1 MTSNAIS
8 NLAGATGYQMSAPK
22 AQQNAEQSFSDMLR
36 QTAPTV
42 QSPADGVQQTA
53 QPVKEQPK
61 QTDQQQTDT
70 QPADNQQT
78 DEAKE
83 PKTQDA
89 QKSAEKEQVQQTE
102 DTAAE
107 EPEQEEENGEPDAV
121 LLSDVMQQILQQ
133 ILQQI
138 TEQLGVSPE
147 EVLQAMDALGIS
159 TEDLSQNMAALLSE
173 LTGTDQMA
181 VLTDESLY
189 TQVSDL
195 ANAVEQTIE
204 ELADTLGMDK
214 EQLTTL
220 LQDSVKEPEE
230 PVIVVEQESAAPV
243 TDMQQESIGDQEVQ
257 TATTT
262 DIEAEQPRETKRDEN
277 GNMQQQMQD
286 MQKPAENLQ
295 QTQGSAI
302 AAEQTTER
310 FDLQRTQKIIDQIA
324 DYVKIH
330 SGEKLTSM
338 EIALNPASLGSVN
351 LHVSSKGGVISAQLY
366 AQDEAVRAAL
376 ESQVAALKES
386 LEAQGMKVD
395 AIEITEHSHQLEQ
408 NLDQNGGQQ
417 ESAEAQ
423 KKSGR
428 RLLNL
433 DELPEEEAYEEEMTQ
448 AEKLQIEM
456 MRMGG
461 NKLNFQV

>member
-8 NLAGATGYQMSAPK
+8 NLAGTTGYQMRAPK

-36 QTAPTV
+36 QTAPTM
-42 QSPADGVQQTA
+42 QSPAESAQQTA
-53 QPVKEQPK
+53 EPAKEQP
-61 QTDQQQTDT
+61 DQADLQQTDT
-70 QPADNQQT
+70 QRTDNQQT
-78 DEAKE
+78 DEVKE
-83 PKTQDA
+83 PKAQDA
-89 QKSAEKEQVQQTE
+89 QKPAEKEQVQQTE

-107 EPEQEEENGEPDAV
+107 EPKQEEENGEPDAV
-121 LLSDVMQQILQQ
+121 LLSDVMQQ

-159 TEDLSQNMAALLSE
+159 AEDLSQNMAALLSE

-181 VLTDESLY
+181 VLTDESLF

-220 LQDSVKEPEE
+220 LQDSVQNPEK

-243 TDMQQESIGDQEVQ
+243 TDMQQESTGDQEVQ

-262 DIEAEQPRETKRDEN
+262 DIEAEQPRETKRDEK

-338 EIALNPASLGSVN
+338 EIALNPASLGSVS

>member
-8 NLAGATGYQMSAPK
+8 NLAGTTGYQMRAPK

-42 QSPADGVQQTA
+42 QSPAEGVQQTA
-53 QPVKEQPK
+53 QPAKDQPD
-61 QTDQQQTDT
+61 QTDLK
-70 QPADNQQT
+70 QPDDQQT
-78 DEAKE
+78 DEVKE
-83 PKTQDA
+83 PKAQDV
-89 QKSAEKEQVQQTE
+89 QKPAEKEQVQQTE

-107 EPEQEEENGEPDAV
+107 EPEQDEEIGEPDAV
-121 LLSDVMQQILQQ
+121 LLSDVMQQ

-159 TEDLSQNMAALLSE
+159 AEDLSQNMAALLSE

-220 LQDSVKEPEE
+220 LQDSVQNPEKPE
-230 PVIVVEQESAAPV
+230 KPVVVVEQESAAPV
-243 TDMQQESIGDQEVQ
+243 TGMQQESTGDQEVQ
-257 TATTT
+257 TAATM
-262 DIEAEQPRETKRDEN
+262 DIEAEQPRETKREEN

-330 SGEKLTSM
+330 SSEKLTSM
-338 EIALNPASLGSVN
+338 EIELNPASLGSVN

-417 ESAEAQ
+417 EGAEAQ

>member
-8 NLAGATGYQMSAPK
+8 NLAGTTGYQMRAPK
-22 AQQNAEQSFSDMLR
+22 AQQNAEQSFSDMLG

-102 DTAAE
+102 ETAAE

-121 LLSDVMQQILQQ
+121 LLSDVMQQ

-433 DELPEEEAYEEEMTQ
+433 DELPEEEAYEEKMTQ

>member
-121 LLSDVMQQILQQ
+121 LLSDVMQQ

-408 NLDQNGGQQ
+408 NLDQNGDRQ
-417 ESAEAQ
+417 ESTEAQ
-423 KKSGR
+423 KKPGR

>member
-133 ILQQI
+133 I

-159 TEDLSQNMAALLSE
+159 AEDLSQNMAALLSE

-243 TDMQQESIGDQEVQ
+243 TDMQQESTGDQEVQ

-310 FDLQRTQKIIDQIA
+310 FGLQRTQKIIDQIA

-330 SGEKLTSM
+330 SSEKLTSM

>member
-42 QSPADGVQQTA
+42 QSPADGAQQTA
-53 QPVKEQPK
+53 QPAKEQP
-61 QTDQQQTDT
+61 DQADLQQTDT
-70 QPADNQQT
+70 QRTDNQQT
-78 DEAKE
+78 DEVKE
-83 PKTQDA
+83 PKAQDA
-89 QKSAEKEQVQQTE
+89 QKPAEKEQVQQTE

-107 EPEQEEENGEPDAV
+107 EPKQEEENGEPDAA
-121 LLSDVMQQILQQ
+121 LLSDVMQQ

-159 TEDLSQNMAALLSE
+159 AEDLSQNMAALLSE

-220 LQDSVKEPEE
+220 LQDSVQNPEK

-243 TDMQQESIGDQEVQ
+243 TDMQQESTGDQEVQ

-310 FDLQRTQKIIDQIA
+310 FDLQRAQKIIDQIA

-338 EIALNPASLGSVN
+338 EIELNPARLGSVN

>member
-8 NLAGATGYQMSAPK
+8 NLAGTTGYQMRAPK

-36 QTAPTV
+36 QTAPTM
-42 QSPADGVQQTA
+42 QSPAESAQQTA
-53 QPVKEQPK
+53 EPAKEQP
-61 QTDQQQTDT
+61 DQADLQQTDT
-70 QPADNQQT
+70 QRTDNQQT
-78 DEAKE
+78 DEVKE
-83 PKTQDA
+83 PKAQDA
-89 QKSAEKEQVQQTE
+89 QKPAEKEQVQQTE

-107 EPEQEEENGEPDAV
+107 EPKQEEENGEPDAV
-121 LLSDVMQQILQQ
+121 LLSDVMQQ

-159 TEDLSQNMAALLSE
+159 AEDLSQNMAALLSE

-204 ELADTLGMDK
+204 ELADTLGMDR

-220 LQDSVKEPEE
+220 LQDSVQNPEK

-243 TDMQQESIGDQEVQ
+243 TDMQQESTGDQEVQ

-262 DIEAEQPRETKRDEN
+262 DIEAEQPRETKRDEK

-330 SGEKLTSM
+330 SSEKLTSM

>member
-133 ILQQI
+133 I

-159 TEDLSQNMAALLSE
+159 AEDLSQNMAALLSE

-433 DELPEEEAYEEEMTQ
+433 DELPEEEAYEEKMTQ

>member
-107 EPEQEEENGEPDAV
+107 EPEQEEETGEPDAV
-121 LLSDVMQQILQQ
+121 LLSDVMQQ

>member
-42 QSPADGVQQTA
+42 QSPADGAQQTA
-53 QPVKEQPK
+53 QPAKEQP
-61 QTDQQQTDT
+61 DQADLQQTDT
-70 QPADNQQT
+70 QRTDNQQT
-78 DEAKE
+78 DEVKE
-83 PKTQDA
+83 PKAQDA
-89 QKSAEKEQVQQTE
+89 QKPAEKEQVQQTE

-107 EPEQEEENGEPDAV
+107 EPKQEEENGEPDAA
-121 LLSDVMQQILQQ
+121 LLSDVMQQ

-159 TEDLSQNMAALLSE
+159 AEDLSQNMAALLSE

-220 LQDSVKEPEE
+220 LQDSVQNPEK

-243 TDMQQESIGDQEVQ
+243 TDMQQESTGDQEVQ

-302 AAEQTTER
+302 AAERTTER
-310 FDLQRTQKIIDQIA
+310 FDLQSTQKIIDQIA

-338 EIALNPASLGSVN
+338 EIELNPASLGSVN

-376 ESQVAALKES
+376 ESQMAALKES

>member
-53 QPVKEQPK
+53 QMAKEQPK

-83 PKTQDA
+83 PKTQDV

-102 DTAAE
+102 ETAAE
-107 EPEQEEENGEPDAV
+107 EPKQEEENGEPDAV
-121 LLSDVMQQILQQ
+121 LLSDVMQQ

-243 TDMQQESIGDQEVQ
+243 TDMQQESTGDQEVQ

-330 SGEKLTSM
+330 SSEKLASM

-433 DELPEEEAYEEEMTQ
+433 DELPEEEAYEEKMTQ

>member
-102 DTAAE
+102 ETVAE
-107 EPEQEEENGEPDAV
+107 EPKQEEETGEPDAV
-121 LLSDVMQQILQQ
+121 LLSDVMQQ

-159 TEDLSQNMAALLSE
+159 AEDLSQNMAALLSE

-230 PVIVVEQESAAPV
+230 PVIVAEQESAAPV
-243 TDMQQESIGDQEVQ
+243 TDMQQESTGDQEVQ

-330 SGEKLTSM
+330 SSEKLTSM

-433 DELPEEEAYEEEMTQ
+433 DELPEEEAYEEKMTQ

>member
-78 DEAKE
+78 DGAKE

-102 DTAAE
+102 ETAAE
-107 EPEQEEENGEPDAV
+107 EPKQEEETGEPDAV
-121 LLSDVMQQILQQ
+121 LLSDVMQQ

-159 TEDLSQNMAALLSE
+159 AEDLSQNMAALLSE

-195 ANAVEQTIE
+195 ANAVEQTVE

-243 TDMQQESIGDQEVQ
+243 TGMQQESTGDQEVQ
-257 TATTT
+257 TAAAM
-262 DIEAEQPRETKRDEN
+262 DIEAEQPRETKREEN
-277 GNMQQQMQD
+277 GNMQQQQMQD

-330 SGEKLTSM
+330 SSEKLTSM
-338 EIALNPASLGSVN
+338 EIELNPASLGSVN

-417 ESAEAQ
+417 EGAEAQ

>member
-8 NLAGATGYQMSAPK
+8 NLAGTTGYQMRAPK

-36 QTAPTV
+36 QTAPTM
-42 QSPADGVQQTA
+42 QSPAESAQQTA
-53 QPVKEQPK
+53 KPAKEQP
-61 QTDQQQTDT
+61 DQADLQQTDT
-70 QPADNQQT
+70 QRTDNQQT
-78 DEAKE
+78 DEVKE
-83 PKTQDA
+83 PKAQDV
-89 QKSAEKEQVQQTE
+89 QKPAEKEQVQQTE

-107 EPEQEEENGEPDAV
+107 EPKQEEENGEPDAV
-121 LLSDVMQQILQQ
+121 LLSDVMQQ

-159 TEDLSQNMAALLSE
+159 AEDLSQNMAALLSE

-220 LQDSVKEPEE
+220 LQDSVQNPEK

-243 TDMQQESIGDQEVQ
+243 TDMQQESTGDQEVQ

-262 DIEAEQPRETKRDEN
+262 DIEAEQPRETKRDEK

-338 EIALNPASLGSVN
+338 EIALNPASLGSVS

>member
-8 NLAGATGYQMSAPK
+8 NLAGTTGYQVNAPK
-22 AQQNAEQSFSDMLR
+22 TQQNTEQSFSDMLR

-42 QSPADGVQQTA
+42 QNQAEGVQQTA
-53 QPVKEQPK
+53 QTAKEQPK
-61 QTDQQQTDT
+61 QETQQ
-70 QPADNQQT
+70 AAGNQQT
-78 DEAKE
+78 DEVKE
-83 PKTQDA
+83 PKAQDV
-89 QKSAEKEQVQQTE
+89 QKPAETQQTE
-102 DTAAE
+102 ETDAE
-107 EPEQEEENGEPDAV
+107 EPKQEEDSGELDAV

-133 ILQQI
+133 I
-138 TEQLGVSPE
+138 TEQLGVSQE
-147 EVLQAMDALGIS
+147 DVLQAMDALGIS
-159 TEDLSQNMAALLSE
+159 MEDLSQNMAALLTE
-173 LTGTDQMA
+173 LTGADQMA
-181 VLTDESLY
+181 VLTDETLY
-189 TQVSDL
+189 AQVSDL

-204 ELADTLGMDK
+204 ELADDLGMDK
-214 EQLTTL
+214 EQLTSL
-220 LQDSVKEPEE
+220 LQDSVSVKKPEE
-230 PVIVVEQESAAPV
+230 PVIVVEQELAAPV
-243 TDMQQESIGDQEVQ
+243 SDVQQESTGDQEVQ
-257 TATTT
+257 TVAAT
-262 DIEAEQPRETKRDEN
+262 DIEAEQPHETKRDESSD
-277 GNMQQQMQD
+277 MQQQMQD

-295 QTQGSAI
+295 QTQSSAI
-302 AAEQTTER
+302 AAEQPTER
-310 FDLQRTQKIIDQIA
+310 FDLQRTQDIIDQIA

-330 SGEKLTSM
+330 SSEKLTSM
-338 EIALNPASLGSVN
+338 EIELNPASLGSVN

-376 ESQVAALKES
+376 ESQVTALKES

-408 NLDQNGGQQ
+408 NLDQNGDRQ
-417 ESAEAQ
+417 ESTEAQ
-423 KKSGR
+423 KRPAR

>member
-8 NLAGATGYQMSAPK
+8 NLAGTTEYQMRAPK
-22 AQQNAEQSFSDMLR
+22 AQQNAEQSFSDMLG
-36 QTAPTV
+36 QTAQTM
-42 QSPADGVQQTA
+42 QSPAAGVQQTA
-53 QPVKEQPK
+53 QTVKEQPK
-61 QTDQQQTDT
+61 QTDQKQTDT

-83 PKTQDA
+83 PKTQDV
-89 QKSAEKEQVQQTE
+89 QKSAEKEQVQQTDE
-102 DTAAE
+102 TVAE
-107 EPEQEEENGEPDAV
+107 EPKQEEETGETDAV
-121 LLSDVMQQILQQ
+121 LLSDVMQQ

-147 EVLQAMDALGIS
+147 EVLQAMDALCIS
-159 TEDLSQNMAALLSE
+159 MEDLSQNMAALLSE
-173 LTGTDQMA
+173 LTGADQMA

-204 ELADTLGMDK
+204 ELADDLGMDK
-214 EQLTTL
+214 EQLTAL
-220 LQDSVKEPEE
+220 LQDSVKKPEE
-230 PVIVVEQESAAPV
+230 PVIVVEQELTTPV
-243 TDMQQESIGDQEVQ
+243 SDVQQESTGDQEVQ
-257 TATTT
+257 TAMTT
-262 DIEAEQPRETKRDEN
+262 DIEAEQPHETKREEN

-330 SGEKLTSM
+330 SSEKLTSM
-338 EIALNPASLGSVN
+338 EIELNPASLGSVN

-376 ESQVAALKES
+376 ESRVAALKES
-386 LEAQGMKVD
+386 LEAQGMRVD

>member
-133 ILQQI
+133 I

-159 TEDLSQNMAALLSE
+159 AEDLSQNMAALLSE

-195 ANAVEQTIE
+195 ANAVKQTIE

-243 TDMQQESIGDQEVQ
+243 TDMQQESTGDQEVQ
-257 TATTT
+257 TTTTT
-262 DIEAEQPRETKRDEN
+262 DIEAEQPRETKREEN

-330 SGEKLTSM
+330 SSEKLTSM
-338 EIALNPASLGSVN
+338 EIALNPANLGSVN

-433 DELPEEEAYEEEMTQ
+433 DELPEEEAYEEKMTQ

>member
-8 NLAGATGYQMSAPK
+8 NLAGTTGYQMRAPK

-36 QTAPTV
+36 QTAPTM
-42 QSPADGVQQTA
+42 QSPAESAQQTA
-53 QPVKEQPK
+53 EPAKEQP
-61 QTDQQQTDT
+61 DQADLQQTDT
-70 QPADNQQT
+70 QRTDNQQT
-78 DEAKE
+78 DEVKE
-83 PKTQDA
+83 PKAQDA
-89 QKSAEKEQVQQTE
+89 QKPAEKEQVQQTE

-107 EPEQEEENGEPDAV
+107 EPKQEEENGEPDAV
-121 LLSDVMQQILQQ
+121 LLSDVMQQ

-159 TEDLSQNMAALLSE
+159 AEDLSQNMAALLSE

-220 LQDSVKEPEE
+220 LQDSVQNPEK

-243 TDMQQESIGDQEVQ
+243 TDMQQESTGDQEVQ

-330 SGEKLTSM
+330 SSEKLTSM

>member
-70 QPADNQQT
+70 KPADNQQT

-121 LLSDVMQQILQQ
+121 LLSDVMQQ

-376 ESQVAALKES
+376 ESQVAVLKES

-408 NLDQNGGQQ
+408 NLDQNGDRQ
-417 ESAEAQ
+417 ESTEAQ
-423 KKSGR
+423 KKPGR

>member
-133 ILQQI
+133 I

-220 LQDSVKEPEE
+220 LQDSVKKPEE

-433 DELPEEEAYEEEMTQ
+433 DELPEEEAYEEKMTQ

>member
-102 DTAAE
+102 ETAAE
-107 EPEQEEENGEPDAV
+107 EPKQEEETGEPDAV
-121 LLSDVMQQILQQ
+121 LLSDVMQQ

-159 TEDLSQNMAALLSE
+159 AEDLSQNMAALLSE

-230 PVIVVEQESAAPV
+230 PVIVAEQESAAPV

-262 DIEAEQPRETKRDEN
+262 DIEAEQPRETKRDEK

-433 DELPEEEAYEEEMTQ
+433 DELPEEEAYEEKMTQ

>member
-102 DTAAE
+102 ETVAE
-107 EPEQEEENGEPDAV
+107 EPKQEEETGEPDAV
-121 LLSDVMQQILQQ
+121 LLSDVMQQ

-159 TEDLSQNMAALLSE
+159 AEDLSQNMAALLSE

-230 PVIVVEQESAAPV
+230 PVIVAEQESAAPV
-243 TDMQQESIGDQEVQ
+243 TDMQQESTGDQEVQ

-330 SGEKLTSM
+330 SSEKLTSM

-386 LEAQGMKVD
+386 LEVQGMKVD

-433 DELPEEEAYEEEMTQ
+433 DELPEEEAYEEKMTQ

>member
-133 ILQQI
+133 I
-138 TEQLGVSPE
+138 TEQFGVSPE

-433 DELPEEEAYEEEMTQ
+433 DELPEEEAYEEKMTQ

>member
-8 NLAGATGYQMSAPK
+8 SLAGTTGYQMRVPK

-36 QTAPTV
+36 QTAPTM
-42 QSPADGVQQTA
+42 QSPAESAQQTA
-53 QPVKEQPK
+53 EPAKEQP
-61 QTDQQQTDT
+61 DQADLQQTDT
-70 QPADNQQT
+70 QRTDNQQT
-78 DEAKE
+78 DEVKE
-83 PKTQDA
+83 PKAQDA
-89 QKSAEKEQVQQTE
+89 QKPAEKEQVQQTE

-107 EPEQEEENGEPDAV
+107 ESKQEEENGEPDAV
-121 LLSDVMQQILQQ
+121 LLSDVMQQ

-159 TEDLSQNMAALLSE
+159 AEDLSQNMAALLSE

-220 LQDSVKEPEE
+220 LQDSVQNPEK

-243 TDMQQESIGDQEVQ
+243 TDMQQESTGDQEVQ

-262 DIEAEQPRETKRDEN
+262 DIEAEQPRETKRDEK

-324 DYVKIH
+324 DYVKIQ

-338 EIALNPASLGSVN
+338 EIALNPASLGSVS

-408 NLDQNGGQQ
+408 NLDQNGGQK

>member
-8 NLAGATGYQMSAPK
+8 NLAGTTEYQMRAPK
-22 AQQNAEQSFSDMLR
+22 AQQNAEQSFSDMLG
-36 QTAPTV
+36 QTAPTM

-53 QPVKEQPK
+53 QTVKEQPK
-61 QTDQQQTDT
+61 QTDQKQTDT

-83 PKTQDA
+83 PKTQDV

-102 DTAAE
+102 ETAAE
-107 EPEQEEENGEPDAV
+107 EPKQEEETGETDAV

-133 ILQQI
+133 I
-138 TEQLGVSPE
+138 TEQLGVSQE

-159 TEDLSQNMAALLSE
+159 MEDLSQNMAALLSE
-173 LTGTDQMA
+173 LTGADQMA

-204 ELADTLGMDK
+204 ELADDLGMDK
-214 EQLTTL
+214 EQLTAL
-220 LQDSVKEPEE
+220 LQDSVKKPEE
-230 PVIVVEQESAAPV
+230 PVIVVEQELTTPV
-243 TDMQQESIGDQEVQ
+243 SDVQQESTGDQEVQ
-257 TATTT
+257 TAMTT
-262 DIEAEQPRETKRDEN
+262 DIEAEQPHETKREEN

-330 SGEKLTSM
+330 SSEKLTSM
-338 EIALNPASLGSVN
+338 EIELNPASLGSVN

-376 ESQVAALKES
+376 ESRVAALKES
-386 LEAQGMKVD
+386 LEAQGMRVD

>member
-8 NLAGATGYQMSAPK
+8 NLAGTTGYQMRAPK

-36 QTAPTV
+36 QTAPTM
-42 QSPADGVQQTA
+42 QSPAESAQQTA
-53 QPVKEQPK
+53 EPAKEQP
-61 QTDQQQTDT
+61 DQADLQQTDT
-70 QPADNQQT
+70 QRTDNQQT
-78 DEAKE
+78 DEVKE
-83 PKTQDA
+83 PKAQDA
-89 QKSAEKEQVQQTE
+89 QKPAEKEQVQQTE

-107 EPEQEEENGEPDAV
+107 EPKQEEENGEPDAV
-121 LLSDVMQQILQQ
+121 LLSDVMQQ

-159 TEDLSQNMAALLSE
+159 AEDLSQNMAALLSE

-214 EQLTTL
+214 EQLTTF

-243 TDMQQESIGDQEVQ
+243 TDMQQESTGDQEVQ

-286 MQKPAENLQ
+286 MQKPTENLQ

-330 SGEKLTSM
+330 SSEKLTSM

-417 ESAEAQ
+417 ESSEAQ

>member
-42 QSPADGVQQTA
+42 QSPADGAQQTA
-53 QPVKEQPK
+53 QPAKEQP
-61 QTDQQQTDT
+61 DQADLQQTDT
-70 QPADNQQT
+70 QRTDNQQT
-78 DEAKE
+78 DEVKE
-83 PKTQDA
+83 PKAQDA
-89 QKSAEKEQVQQTE
+89 QKPAEKEQVQQTE

-107 EPEQEEENGEPDAV
+107 EPKQEEENGEPDAA
-121 LLSDVMQQILQQ
+121 LLSDVMQQ

-159 TEDLSQNMAALLSE
+159 AEDLSQNMAALLSE

-220 LQDSVKEPEE
+220 LQDSVQNPEK

-243 TDMQQESIGDQEVQ
+243 TDMQQESTGNQEVQ

>member
-121 LLSDVMQQILQQ
+121 LLSDVMQQ

-376 ESQVAALKES
+376 ESQVAVLKES

-408 NLDQNGGQQ
+408 NLDQNGDRQ
-417 ESAEAQ
+417 ESTEAQ
-423 KKSGR
+423 KKPGR

>member
-8 NLAGATGYQMSAPK
+8 NLAGTTGYQMRAPK

-36 QTAPTV
+36 QTAPTM
-42 QSPADGVQQTA
+42 QSPAESAQQTA
-53 QPVKEQPK
+53 EPAKEQP
-61 QTDQQQTDT
+61 DQADLQQTDT
-70 QPADNQQT
+70 QRTDNQQT
-78 DEAKE
+78 DEVKE
-83 PKTQDA
+83 PKAQDA
-89 QKSAEKEQVQQTE
+89 QKPAEKEQVQQTE

-107 EPEQEEENGEPDAV
+107 EPKQEEENGGPDAV
-121 LLSDVMQQILQQ
+121 LLSDVMQQ

-159 TEDLSQNMAALLSE
+159 AEDLSQNMAALLSE

-220 LQDSVKEPEE
+220 LQDSVQNPEK

-243 TDMQQESIGDQEVQ
+243 TDMQQESTSDQEVQ

-262 DIEAEQPRETKRDEN
+262 DIEAEQPRETKRDEK

>member
-8 NLAGATGYQMSAPK
+8 SLAGATGYQMSAPK

-102 DTAAE
+102 ETAAE
-107 EPEQEEENGEPDAV
+107 EPKQEEETGEPDAV
-121 LLSDVMQQILQQ
+121 LLSDVMQQ

-159 TEDLSQNMAALLSE
+159 AEDLSQNMAALLSE

-230 PVIVVEQESAAPV
+230 PVIVAEQESAAPV
-243 TDMQQESIGDQEVQ
+243 TDMQQESTGDQEVQ

-262 DIEAEQPRETKRDEN
+262 DIEAEQPRETKRDEK

-330 SGEKLTSM
+330 SSEKLTSM

>member
-8 NLAGATGYQMSAPK
+8 NLAGATGYQMRAPK

-36 QTAPTV
+36 QTAPTM
-42 QSPADGVQQTA
+42 QSPAESAHQTA
-53 QPVKEQPK
+53 EPAKEQP
-61 QTDQQQTDT
+61 DQADLQQTDT
-70 QPADNQQT
+70 QRTDNQQT
-78 DEAKE
+78 DEVKE
-83 PKTQDA
+83 PKAQDA
-89 QKSAEKEQVQQTE
+89 QKPAEKEQVQQTE

-107 EPEQEEENGEPDAV
+107 EPKQEEENGEPDAV

-133 ILQQI
+133 I
-138 TEQLGVSPE
+138 TEKLGVSPE

-159 TEDLSQNMAALLSE
+159 AEDLSQNMAALLSE

-220 LQDSVKEPEE
+220 LQDSVQNPEK

-243 TDMQQESIGDQEVQ
+243 TGMQQESTGDQEVQ
-257 TATTT
+257 TAATM
-262 DIEAEQPRETKRDEN
+262 DIEAEQPRETKRDEK

-330 SGEKLTSM
+330 SSEKLTSM
-338 EIALNPASLGSVN
+338 EIELNPASLGSVN
-351 LHVSSKGGVISAQLY
+351 LHISSKGGVISAQLY

-417 ESAEAQ
+417 EGAEAQ

>member
-53 QPVKEQPK
+53 QPAKEQPK

-133 ILQQI
+133 I
-138 TEQLGVSPE
+138 TEQFGVSPE

-433 DELPEEEAYEEEMTQ
+433 DELPEEEAYEEKMTQ

>member
-53 QPVKEQPK
+53 QTVKEQPK

-121 LLSDVMQQILQQ
+121 LLSDVMQQ

>member
-8 NLAGATGYQMSAPK
+8 NLTGTTGYQMRAPK

-102 DTAAE
+102 ETAAE
-107 EPEQEEENGEPDAV
+107 EPKQEEETGEPDAV
-121 LLSDVMQQILQQ
+121 LLSDVMQQ

-159 TEDLSQNMAALLSE
+159 AEDLSQNMAALLSE

-230 PVIVVEQESAAPV
+230 PVIVAEQESAAPV

-262 DIEAEQPRETKRDEN
+262 DIEAEQPRETKRDEK

-330 SGEKLTSM
+330 SSEKLTSM

-408 NLDQNGGQQ
+408 NLDQNGGQK

>member
-8 NLAGATGYQMSAPK
+8 NLAGATGYQMRAPK

-42 QSPADGVQQTA
+42 QSPAEGVQQTA
-53 QPVKEQPK
+53 QPAKEQPDQTDLK
-61 QTDQQQTDT
+61 QTDD
-70 QPADNQQT
+70 QQT
-78 DEAKE
+78 DEVKE
-83 PKTQDA
+83 PKAQDV
-89 QKSAEKEQVQQTE
+89 QKPAEKEQVQQTE

-133 ILQQI
+133 I

-159 TEDLSQNMAALLSE
+159 AEDLSQNMAALLSE

-220 LQDSVKEPEE
+220 LQDSVQNPEKPE
-230 PVIVVEQESAAPV
+230 KPVVVVEQESAAPV
-243 TDMQQESIGDQEVQ
+243 IDMQQESTGDQEVQ
-257 TATTT
+257 TAAAM
-262 DIEAEQPRETKRDEN
+262 DIEAEQPRETKREEN

-330 SGEKLTSM
+330 SSEKLTSM
-338 EIALNPASLGSVN
+338 EIELNPASLGSVN

-417 ESAEAQ
+417 EGAEAQ

>member
-8 NLAGATGYQMSAPK
+8 NLAGTTEYQMRAPK
-22 AQQNAEQSFSDMLR
+22 AQQNAEQSFSDMLG
-36 QTAPTV
+36 QTAQTM
-42 QSPADGVQQTA
+42 QSPAAGVQQTA
-53 QPVKEQPK
+53 QTVKEQPK
-61 QTDQQQTDT
+61 QTDQKQTDT

-83 PKTQDA
+83 PKTQDV

-102 DTAAE
+102 ETVAE
-107 EPEQEEENGEPDAV
+107 EPKQEEETGETDAV

-133 ILQQI
+133 I
-138 TEQLGVSPE
+138 TEQLGVSQE

-159 TEDLSQNMAALLSE
+159 MEDLSQNMAALLSE
-173 LTGTDQMA
+173 LTGADQMA

-204 ELADTLGMDK
+204 ELADDLGMDK
-214 EQLTTL
+214 EQLTAL
-220 LQDSVKEPEE
+220 LQDSVKKPEE
-230 PVIVVEQESAAPV
+230 PVIVVEQELTTPV
-243 TDMQQESIGDQEVQ
+243 SDVQQESTGDQEVQ
-257 TATTT
+257 TAAAT
-262 DIEAEQPRETKRDEN
+262 DIVAEQPHETKREEN

-330 SGEKLTSM
+330 SSEKLTSM
-338 EIALNPASLGSVN
+338 EIELNPASLGSVN

-376 ESQVAALKES
+376 ESRVAALKES
-386 LEAQGMKVD
+386 LEAQGMRVD